1 LPTLRLLLQHQRRSS
16 TTETFIQTID
26 KMAKIQIDLSKEE
39 DKIVEVYKLVHDLKT
54 KQDAIKQ
61 MIRYF
66 KADIKPINL
75 KEKDYFS
82 V

>member
-1 LPTLRLLLQHQRRSS
+1 
-16 TTETFIQTID
+16 
-26 KMAKIQIDLSKEE
+26 MAKIQIDLSKEE

-54 KQDAIKQ
+54 KQEAIKQ

-66 KADIKPINL
+66 EADIRPKKIN
-75 KEKDYFS
+75 EKDYFS

>member
-1 LPTLRLLLQHQRRSS
+1 
-16 TTETFIQTID
+16 
-26 KMAKIQIDLSKEE
+26 MAKIQIDLSKQE

-54 KQDAIKQ
+54 KQEAIKQ

-66 KADIKPINL
+66 EADIRPKKLN
-75 KEKDYFS
+75 EKDYFS